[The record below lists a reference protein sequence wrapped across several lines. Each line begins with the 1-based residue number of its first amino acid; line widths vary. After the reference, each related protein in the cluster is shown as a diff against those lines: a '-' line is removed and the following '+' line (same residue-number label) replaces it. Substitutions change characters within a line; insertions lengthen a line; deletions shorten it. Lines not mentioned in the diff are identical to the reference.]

1 MDSSNQQNKGNQ
13 SEPALISLLAR
24 LIAAFV
30 RVGRA
35 IRDRIRRLFGKKRGR
50 YAPLVDIPS
59 AAAAL
64 TPRVMTRKEPVAP
77 TSAPTGERPAP
88 GAAFIPPPLEEE
100 ETPVTQPGEGA
111 FKALPLKKAAV
122 EFQATESGE
131 EKNHDMIARVQARKT
146 SSTPT
151 RYRRAIIWIGQ
162 RKIARLHRRFP
173 LWQVA
178 TFYLIC
184 AAGLSFFVST
194 SLLSKS
200 GSKAMTRL
208 RPHPPE
214 AAKDPRRLLED
225 VAQSI
230 SQKNYD
236 EAQKQL
242 ETLRQLW
249 PDDARV
255 YQVEGALL
263 AGRKD
268 YKGARKAFEKA
279 LELQPQAKS
288 VYFNLA
294 EVDFVSGNYEAAEAG
309 YKKLTDVWAKNP
321 MILFRIYLCE
331 RMQKHDEDAAEI
343 EKSPNLKPESV
354 EWLYVQA
361 AKNFFDKKNSVGNQY
376 VEKARLMYPEEGKVC
391 ELTLQRMGL
400 IK

>member
-1 MDSSNQQNKGNQ
+1 VESSNKPNNGDQ

-24 LIAAFV
+24 IIAAFV

-64 TPRVMTRKEPVAP
+64 TPRVMSKKEVA
-77 TSAPTGERPAP
+77 APAAGAETKRPAP
-88 GAAFIPPPLEEE
+88 GPAFIAVPLEDEE
-100 ETPVTQPGEGA
+100 APPVRLEEGPVKPLP
-111 FKALPLKKAAV
+111 FKKTA

-131 EKNHDMIARVQARKT
+131 EKDHDMIARIQARKM
-146 SSTPT
+146 SPRLT
-151 RYRRAIIWIGQ
+151 RRNRAIIWIGQ
-162 RKIARLHRRFP
+162 RKVARLHRRFP
-173 LWQVA
+173 LWLVA
-178 TFYLIC
+178 TFYLLC
-184 AAGLSFFVST
+184 AAGLSLFVST

-200 GSKAMTRL
+200 GGEVKTRL

-214 AAKDPRRLLED
+214 AVKDPRRLLED
-225 VAQSI
+225 IAQLI
-230 SQKNYD
+230 SQKKYD

-242 ETLRQLW
+242 EILRTLW
-249 PDDARV
+249 PNDARV
-255 YQVEGALL
+255 FQVEGAML

-268 YKGARKAFEKA
+268 YKGARRSFEKA

-309 YKKLTDVWAKNP
+309 YKKLAEVWAKNP

-331 RMQKHDEDAAEI
+331 RMQKHDQEAAEI
-343 EKSPNLKPESV
+343 EKNPNLKPESV

-361 AKNFFDKKNSVGNQY
+361 AKNFFDKKDRIGNQY

-391 ELTLQRMGL
+391 ELTLQRLGMV
-400 IK
+400 K